1 VIHNI
6 KIANHS
12 FVPDYLRIERGQ
24 VIQWSLDTNNDTSIE
39 SDYMSMYHMA
49 KRMHVVS
56 FDTLNEESNP
66 LKD

>member
-1 VIHNI
+1 MIHNI
-6 KIANHS
+6 KIANS
-12 FVPDYLRIERGQ
+12 KFYPDYLRIERGP
-24 VIQWSLDTNNDTSIE
+24 VVQWSLDTNQDTSVE
-39 SDYMSMYHMA
+39 TDFMSMYHMG